1 MMRALFVRLACS
13 LVVGAGL
20 STSAVSKEQLADFG
34 QRLPLTLQGEG
45 PWYGV
50 AIPMEVRMSASHA
63 DLSDLRVFD
72 AGGESVPFALVT
84 DAAAPATNTLRDGG
98 PVRLFPL
105 RTPVAAGAAQPDIRI
120 QQNGT
125 IVELRTTRP
134 ATAASADQKDKVYGW
149 LIDASKIDFP
159 LERLQLDWSSRG
171 EGFQSFSIEASDDL
185 QRWSHWGSGQIARLS
200 FEGERLD
207 VSEIKLS
214 GQKARYLRLLWP
226 RDATA
231 VEVKSARLLGSTR
244 TRSPAPLAW
253 SEPIAGRLEKDG
265 EFRWQLPQSLPLQR
279 VRVALSKEVEYTV
292 APVDLSGRDV
302 QKSSSTMA
310 SQRRERQDNYW
321 RPLAR
326 GVLYR
331 LPVDGRTVQ
340 VDELEIAS
348 FEPVNELRLRVDS
361 RGAGLGGQVPQLSV
375 AMPSSRLVFLA
386 RDKAPYELAFV
397 NAKAR
402 AADLPLNVLIPGY
415 NDDKP
420 PVWDRA
426 SLAPFNLA
434 QATADAQSAA
444 IKDASARDWK
454 KYSLW
459 AMLLLG
465 VGMLV
470 LMASSLIRK
479 K

>member
-20 STSAVSKEQLADFG
+20 STSVVGKEQSADFG
-34 QRLPLTLQGEG
+34 QRLPLTLQGDG
-45 PWYGV
+45 PWWGV
-50 AIPMEVRMSASHA
+50 EIPMGVRMSASHA
-63 DLSDLRVFD
+63 DLRDLRVFD
-72 AGGESVPFALVT
+72 AAGESVPFALVT
-84 DAAAPATNTLRDGG
+84 DAAAPATSTLRDGG

-105 RTPVAAGAAQPDIRI
+105 RMPVSAGAAQPDIRI

-125 IVELRTTRP
+125 IVELRTARP
-134 ATAASADQKDKVYGW
+134 ATVASGDQQGKVHGW
-149 LIDASKIDFP
+149 LIDASRIDLP
-159 LERLQLDWSSRG
+159 LERLQLDWSGGG

-185 QRWSHWGSGQIARLS
+185 QRWNHWGSGQIAHMS

-207 VSEIKLS
+207 VSEVKLP

-226 RDATA
+226 RDAAA
-231 VEVKSARLLGSTR
+231 VDVKSVRLLGSTR
-244 TRSPAPLAW
+244 TRSPTPLSW
-253 SEPIAGRLEKDG
+253 SEPIAGRLEKEG
-265 EFRWQLPQSLPLQR
+265 EYRWQLPQSLPLQR
-279 VRVALSKEVEYTV
+279 VRFALSEDVAYTV
-292 APVDLSGRDV
+292 APVELSGRDV
-302 QKSSSTMA
+302 TKTTPTQA
-310 SQRRERQDNYW
+310 SRRRERQDSYW

-340 VDELEIAS
+340 VDELEIPS
-348 FEPVNELRLRVDS
+348 FEPVNELRLRADS
-361 RGAGLGGQVPQLSV
+361 RGAGLGDQAPRLSV

-386 RDKAPYELAFV
+386 RGKAPYELAFG
-397 NAKAR
+397 NEKAR

-415 NDDKP
+415 NEDKP
-420 PVWDRA
+420 PVWGRA
-426 SLAPFNLA
+426 SLAPFNMA
-434 QATADAQSAA
+434 KATADAQSAA

-470 LMASSLIRK
+470 LMAGSLIRK